1 MLGFHGNPEGS
12 RYVLECQCDFRGE
25 EKAHKKNNREE
36 GHFTVHT
43 VGVVLE
49 HAVGLDWG
57 EGEERSQAP
66 RVEWQMSRR
75 AQDTPQ
81 MQLRG
86 LL

>member
-1 MLGFHGNPEGS
+1 M
-12 RYVLECQCDFRGE
+12 
-25 EKAHKKNNREE
+25 
-36 GHFTVHT
+36 HT

-57 EGEERSQAP
+57 GGEERSQAP

-75 AQDTPQ
+75 ARDTPQ
-81 MQLRG
+81 MKLPV